1 MCLDKTLNDAECNLL
16 NATGVRNVK
25 TVPNV
30 PQMTKKDPSV
40 PKKQCTNW
48 SSVPTGV
55 PNVQYTKVHQI
66 YQNSLR
72 MKPSVLK
79 H

>member
-40 PKKQCTNW
+40 PKKTM
-48 SSVPTGV
+48 
-55 PNVQYTKVHQI
+55 
-66 YQNSLR
+66 YQL
-72 MKPSVLK
+72 V
-79 H
+79 